1 MGKLEGR
8 SLVYV
13 VEVKFNII
21 SAVDT
26 PQTRLLDRTV
36 DDEGVRR
43 ASNPD
48 DDGSL
53 QGLSNSRKHAQREIP
68 AMWEEIL
75 ANMSL

>member
-1 MGKLEGR
+1 M
-8 SLVYV
+8 YV
-13 VEVKFNII
+13 VEVKLNMI

-26 PQTRLLDRTV
+26 PQAHLLDGAV

-53 QGLSNSRKHAQREIP
+53 QGLGNSRKHAQGEIP
-68 AMWEEIL
+68 SRWEEIL
-75 ANMSL
+75 AQMSL